1 MWNKKIMKEEIKTWQ
16 KVTEYKEVIIIKVE
30 KKKYEKELIKKYDKK
45 IYELNDKIKKRKI
58 YKNNE
63 WRSRG
68 KGKNKSKGKLNFKV
82 FYIDRFLFL

>member
-1 MWNKKIMKEEIKTWQ
+1 MKEEIKTWQ

-58 YKNNE
+58 YKNNK
-63 WRSRG
+63 WGNRG
-68 KGKNKSKGKLNFKV
+68 KEKNKSKGKLNFKV
-82 FYIDRFLFL
+82 FYIKRFLFL

>member
-1 MWNKKIMKEEIKTWQ
+1 M
-16 KVTEYKEVIIIKVE
+16 TEYKEVIIIKVE

-63 WRSRG
+63 
-68 KGKNKSKGKLNFKV
+68 
-82 FYIDRFLFL
+82 

>member
-1 MWNKKIMKEEIKTWQ
+1 M
-16 KVTEYKEVIIIKVE
+16 
-30 KKKYEKELIKKYDKK
+30 IKKYDKK

-82 FYIDRFLFL
+82 FYIKRFLFL